1 MRLSNR
7 THWTLSSVFS
17 TISMACLARGNFTP
31 FSARRYRMR
40 SPVSNDIEVPS
51 KAIPALHLYSSHLLN
66 EPFTLSC
73 LRTYSF
79 YSRRVWQKEL
89 RSSQLHYLRLAKPCP
104 SKASLQESR
113 SALCFEYCLGASGG
127 YHLRPAKA
135 HNGSICKPTICDLGL
150 RGPFLA

>member
-1 MRLSNR
+1 
-7 THWTLSSVFS
+7 
-17 TISMACLARGNFTP
+17 MACLARGNFTP
-31 FSARRYRMR
+31 FLTGRYPTR
-40 SPVSNDIEVPS
+40 SSVSKDTEVPS
-51 KAIPALHLYSSHLLN
+51 KAIPALHLSSWHLLN
-66 EPFTLSC
+66 ELSHYHVSE
-73 LRTYSF
+73 RTPSIQ
-79 YSRRVWQKEL
+79 RRVWQKEL

-104 SKASLQESR
+104 SKALLQESR